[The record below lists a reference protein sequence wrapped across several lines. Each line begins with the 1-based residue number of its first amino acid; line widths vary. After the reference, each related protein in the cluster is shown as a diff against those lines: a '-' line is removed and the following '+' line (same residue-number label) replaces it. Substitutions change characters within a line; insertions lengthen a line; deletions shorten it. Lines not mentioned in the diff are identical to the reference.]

1 MIKVS
6 ARSNFSS
13 VFVFIKKFCLA
24 ELVLKKRNAFT
35 LIKTLFRIN
44 RVADEKCI
52 NISLFQTHA
61 QCANFY

>member
-6 ARSNFSS
+6 AQSDFSS
-13 VFVFIKKFCLA
+13 VFVFIKKFSLA
-24 ELVLKKRNAFT
+24 ELVLKRRNAFT
-35 LIKTLFRIN
+35 LMKALFRIN